1 MEADQGE
8 ANARR
13 MVTTHASIIQQVT
26 THFTTLTPRVAPTPA
41 IDPLITW
48 VDDTGIRRLSLSQ
61 GQTTMMQRRNLIW
74 PDFGSLLPAV
84 GYLSIHRNSC
94 QA

>member
-1 MEADQGE
+1 
-8 ANARR
+8 

-48 VDDTGIRRLSLSQ
+48 VDDTGIPEVVTIAR
-61 GQTTMMQRRNLIW
+61 TDP
-74 PDFGSLLPAV
+74 PDDAAQKP
-84 GYLSIHRNSC
+84 
-94 QA
+94 